1 MWTNYRVVAADNL
14 LERKDKLSIEAPS
27 VTCFGLVTCREKGW
41 HLKTECVVEED
52 NFSYFILVSKAKVKV
67 MI

>member
-1 MWTNYRVVAADNL
+1 MSHTPNISQGMDLVWR
-14 LERKDKLSIEAPS
+14 ER
-27 VTCFGLVTCREKGW
+27 TCREKGW